1 MARSI
6 SSSERGS
13 KVPVTTTVSCCA
25 AGTGWAGGCGAA
37 GCWATTGK
45 ARRNIERNEERNS
58 LLYWAR
64 GVGFSSLAWIPKSA
78 SAKLHFHGGRPRESK
93 SCIRARP
100 ESCPNGNQPMGF
112 RPWPANTA
120 PFRSDFHGGRQRK
133 SKSCIRARL
142 EPCRNGMKLMGFSPW
157 PADRGFHEKAGR
169 CQGNTVE
176 SRSEE

>member
-78 SAKLHFHGGRPRESK
+78 SAKLHFHGGRPR
-93 SCIRARP
+93 
-100 ESCPNGNQPMGF
+100 
-112 RPWPANTA
+112 
-120 PFRSDFHGGRQRK
+120 K

-142 EPCRNGMKLMGFSPW
+142 EPCRDGVKLMGFSPW

-176 SRSEE
+176 SLPGWCAGGHDGTGFCRLFPSPG